1 MQKQRSVLVTGNFVI
16 TVDSQR
22 NIVRDG
28 GVMIRDGRIID
39 VDKSALLKRRHRPEI
54 KIHSDRGIILPGLI
68 DCHVHLA
75 QALIR
80 GCADDMALLE
90 WLKDR
95 VWPLQGAYT
104 KEDGR
109 TSALLCM
116 LEMIKSGTTTFLEA
130 MLHSRYGFDGIAQTL
145 EHSGMR
151 GILSKIVMDEHGY
164 GGQKSILHP
173 GMVETREAS
182 MTETKRMIGK
192 WNGKA
197 DGRIGVWF
205 GPRSV
210 GACSPEL
217 YAETGRL
224 ARELGVGIT
233 MHLAEVEEDVK
244 YCAREFGKSPAEFA
258 RDVGILGPKTVLAH
272 TVWLDEKDIGIL
284 SSTKTSSCHCPSSNS
299 KLASGIAKVPEML
312 RAGVNVALG
321 CDGGPS
327 NNTYDMFREM
337 KLAAILHKV
346 QRGDPTVMPAEKVL
360 ELATINGAKALNLE
374 KEVGSLEVGKK
385 ADVIAVDTA
394 KPHLAPGLNPV
405 SDIVYAA
412 CGEDVSDVIVDGRV
426 LMRKRQVL
434 TIDED
439 EILEDARLKASRAI
453 SRSGIRLTA
462 PWPEN

>member
-1 MQKQRSVLVTGNFVI
+1 MRKQRSVLVTGSFVI

-22 NIVRDG
+22 NVVRDG

-39 VDKSALLKRRHRPEI
+39 VDKSALLRRRHRPEI

-80 GCADDMALLE
+80 GCADDMALID

-95 VWPLQGAYT
+95 VWPLQGVYT

-116 LEMIKSGTTTFLEA
+116 LEMIKSGTTCFLEA
-130 MLHSRYGFDGIAQTL
+130 MLHARYGFDGIAQAL
-145 EHSGMR
+145 EQSGMR

-173 GMVETREAS
+173 GMVETHEAS
-182 MTETKRMIGK
+182 MTEAKRMIGK

-224 ARELGVGIT
+224 AKELGVGIT

-244 YCAREFGKSPAEFA
+244 YCAREFGKSPVEFV
-258 RDVGILGPKTVLAH
+258 RDVGILGRKTVLAH
-272 TVWLDEKDIGIL
+272 TVWLNDSDMATL
-284 SSTKTSSCHCPSSNS
+284 ASTGTTACHCPSSNS

-312 RAGVNVALG
+312 QAGVNVALG

-337 KLAAILHKV
+337 KLAAIIHKA
-346 QRGDPTVMPAEKVL
+346 RLLDPTVMPAERVL
-360 ELATINGAKALNLE
+360 EVATINGAKALGLE
-374 KEVGSLEVGKK
+374 NEIGSLEVGKK
-385 ADVIAVDTA
+385 ADLIIVDAA
-394 KPHLAPGLNPV
+394 KPHLAPNFNPL

-412 CGEDVSDVIVDGRV
+412 CGEDVSDMIVDGRV
-426 LMRKRQVL
+426 LMRRRRPM
-434 TIDED
+434 TIDEA
-439 EILEDARLKASRAI
+439 EVLGKARENASRVI
-453 SRSGIRLTA
+453 RRSGVRPGTK
-462 PWPEN
+462 WPEN